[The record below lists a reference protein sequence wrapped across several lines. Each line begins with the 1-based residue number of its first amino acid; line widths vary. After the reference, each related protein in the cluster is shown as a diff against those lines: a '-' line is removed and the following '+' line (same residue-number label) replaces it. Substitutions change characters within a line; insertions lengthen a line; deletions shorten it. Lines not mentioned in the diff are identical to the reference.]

1 MASGGMYAQLFTMSY
16 ATVGGKDRLL
26 EDEPESSAQHT
37 SIARP
42 VTLLANSPHIVA
54 ERTIPSPST
63 GEG

>member
-1 MASGGMYAQLFTMSY
+1 MASGGMYAQLYTMSY

-26 EDEPESSAQHT
+26 EDSRNRSPSHLNSPP
-37 SIARP
+37 R
-42 VTLLANSPHIVA
+42 TLLANPPHIVA